1 MYADA
6 ERNAGEMNENSVK
19 LLKTCPKLIG
29 QRVWGDWLI
38 EI

>member
-6 ERNAGEMNENSVK
+6 ERNAGEMKENSV
-19 LLKTCPKLIG
+19 KTCPKLIG
-29 QRVWGDWLI
+29 ERVWGDWLI